1 MAMEQLEI
9 HSRSYLIRYVNVASE
24 HVISWSI
31 QPHKKSI
38 NFGLFKHVK
47 ATGTATPQ
55 LATSTVGGVPPTP
68 QISTPSFPTEDLP
81 PERPRTQRANF
92 TEAET
97 IQKLEASGL
106 RRIQWYGKIE
116 AEKVT
121 TGKFEVPFSQ
131 GGVWALVFDN
141 TFSKQT
147 SKTATLVLLTY
158 PATNPAPASHHMHHF
173 GSPTASTLSLPQPV
187 GTNAVTSPTVDA
199 SIDSFSELSGF
210 SSTTGFYNGV
220 LKKRKRKRGQGFARR
235 FFSLDF
241 TSSTLSYYLNKDSS
255 SLRGAIP
262 LGLAELSANE
272 KFLEITVDSG
282 AEVWQLRAAT
292 LPEWQGWKDAL
303 NKAADKAQKRIQTGG
318 GNETNSRNSL
328 TNIPNSAA
336 YQTAEDEGWAAVES
350 LMGRISGIRDAT
362 RRLTGM
368 SATTSSARASL
379 SGSSMSDA
387 LGISGS
393 VLNGPA
399 TPLDEKRPFWKR
411 KVSAGSTPSLSHSPS
426 TATTGREKRG
436 KSLSAGVGM
445 TVGQSMVPLVPVPPL
460 PVMVPAVNFTPH
472 LNALLADLDSYVADI
487 TQIVQEA
494 KHRRYIHRKKPDTNG
509 AVSSAASRKSLDSV
523 DDQEFFDASDG
534 DTQTVNEGRIVI
546 VNNDSEEGH
555 SESEATDDEE
565 SGDSEDDQSF
575 SGMSGSFNAFPPK
588 AQDLQPLPIEHIIP
602 RRATVKGTT
611 VLPPSLIAFFRK
623 NVGKDLSTIAMPVS
637 ANEPVSA
644 LQKIAEQ
651 LEYSELLDYAADA
664 SESTGERLLYI
675 AAFAISNFSNT
686 RAKERAIRKP
696 FNPLLGETYELV
708 REDKGFR
715 FLAEKVSHRPLI
727 MAAQAD
733 SANWT
738 FTQSPMPTQKFWG
751 KSAEI
756 NTSGRVRIT
765 LHKSGDNYSW
775 APTTTFLRN
784 IIAGEKYVEPVGTTT
799 IYHENSGERAQI
811 TFKAK
816 GMFSGRSEEVSV
828 QVFDKDGKPKPFS
841 LHGKWTGSLVVF
853 DEHESMVKQL
863 WQTGELVP
871 DAAKK
876 YGFTEF
882 AAQLNEITE
891 VEHGKMAGTDTR
903 LRPDQRLCEDGM
915 LDEAETVKL
924 ELEEKQRQRRRVAD
938 EEGKPHQSKWFVK
951 VRETADEEVWG
962 MKSGKDGYWA
972 RRKKAEWPAD
982 MLELYK

>member
-9 HSRSYLIRYVNVASE
+9 HSRSYLIRYVNVAGE

-31 QPHKKSI
+31 QPHRKSI

-47 ATGTATPQ
+47 APGTATPQ
-55 LATSTVGGVPPTP
+55 IASSTIGGAPPTP
-68 QISTPSFPTEDLP
+68 QISAPGLLGEDLP
-81 PERPRTQRANF
+81 PERPRTQRANS

-97 IQKLEASGL
+97 IHKLEASGL
-106 RRIQWYGKIE
+106 RRVQWYGKIE

-121 TGKFEVPFSQ
+121 TGKFEVPAGQ
-131 GGVWALVFDN
+131 GGAWALVFDN

-158 PATNPAPASHHMHHF
+158 PATNPAPASHHLHHF
-173 GSPTASTLSLPQPV
+173 DSPATSTLSLPPSI
-187 GTNAVTSPTVDA
+187 GSNNVTSPIVETPVD
-199 SIDSFSELSGF
+199 SLPESNGLSSTSGF
-210 SSTTGFYNGV
+210 YTGV
-220 LKKRKRKRGQGFARR
+220 LKKRKRKKGQGFARR

-241 TSSTLSYYLNKDSS
+241 TSSTLSYYLSKDSS

-272 KFLEITVDSG
+272 KGFEITVDSG
-282 AEVWQLRAAT
+282 AEVWQLRAAS
-292 LPEWQGWKDAL
+292 LSEWQGWKDAL
-303 NKAADKAQKRIQTGG
+303 NRASEKAQKRTQTGT
-318 GNETNSRNSL
+318 ERPRSTSSQSRLPS
-328 TNIPNSAA
+328 SAA
-336 YQTAEDEGWAAVES
+336 YQNAEDEGWAAVES

-362 RRLTGM
+362 RRLTSM
-368 SATTSSARASL
+368 SAVASPKRI
-379 SGSSMSDA
+379 SMGDG
-387 LGISGS
+387 LGISGAA
-393 VLNGPA
+393 LTGPSP
-399 TPLDEKRPFWKR
+399 PLDEKRPFWKR
-411 KVSAGSTPSLSHSPS
+411 KVSGGSTPSLVQNP
-426 TATTGREKRG
+426 ALAGGREKRG

-445 TVGQSMVPLVPVPPL
+445 TAAQSMMPVVPVPPL
-460 PVMVPAVNFTPH
+460 PTMPPAVDLTPH
-472 LNALLADLDSYVADI
+472 LNELLSDLDAFVADI

-494 KHRRYIHRKKPDTNG
+494 KHRRYIHRKKTDTNG
-509 AVSSAASRKSLDSV
+509 TISSAASRKSLDSV
-523 DDQEFFDASDG
+523 DDQEFFDANDG
-534 DTQTVNEGRIVI
+534 DTATVNEGRIVI
-546 VNNDSEEGH
+546 VDNDSEEGH
-555 SESEATDDEE
+555 SETYATDDEE

-575 SGMSGSFNAFPPK
+575 SGLSGSFNAFPPK
-588 AQDLQPLPIEHIIP
+588 ASDLSPLPLDLVP
-602 RRATVKGTT
+602 RRTTVKGTT

-637 ANEPVSA
+637 ANEPLSA

-664 SESTGERLLYI
+664 SDSTGERLLYI

-775 APTTTFLRN
+775 APATTFLRN
-784 IIAGEKYVEPVGTTT
+784 IIAGEKYIEPVGTMT
-799 IYHENSGERAQI
+799 IYHENSGERAQV

-816 GMFSGRSEEVSV
+816 GMFSGRSEDVSV

-841 LHGKWTGSLVVF
+841 LHGKWTGSLVIF
-853 DEHESMVKQL
+853 DQHESMVKQL
-863 WQTGELVP
+863 WQVGELVP
-871 DAAKK
+871 DAPKK
-876 YGFTEF
+876 YGYTEF

-891 VEHGKMAGTDTR
+891 VERGKMAGTDTR
-903 LRPDQRLCEDGM
+903 LRPDQRLCEDGL

-938 EEGKPHQSKWFVK
+938 EEGKPHQPRWFVK

-962 MKSGKDGYWA
+962 MKSGKDGYWT
-972 RRKKAEWPAD
+972 RRKKGEWPAD

>member
-1 MAMEQLEI
+1 MAMETLEI
-9 HSRSYLIRYVNVASE
+9 HSRSYLIRYVNVAGD

-38 NFGLFKHVK
+38 NFGLFKHIK
-47 ATGTATPQ
+47 PPGGTTPQ
-55 LATSTVGGVPPTP
+55 TSSSFVGVPSQVSSPGL
-68 QISTPSFPTEDLP
+68 SVDDLP
-81 PERPRTQRANF
+81 PERPQTRRATS
-92 TEAET
+92 TESDT

-106 RRIQWYGKIE
+106 RQIQWYGKIE

-121 TGKFEVPFSQ
+121 TGKFEVPGGQ
-131 GGVWALVFDN
+131 GGAWALVFDN

-158 PATNPAPASHHMHHF
+158 PSSNPAPASHHLHHF
-173 GSPTASTLSLPQPV
+173 DSSGASTLSLPSPIGASV
-187 GTNAVTSPTVDA
+187 LASTVTNASTDSVAESAPLPTS
-199 SIDSFSELSGF
+199 
-210 SSTTGFYNGV
+210 TGFYTGI
-220 LKKRKRKRGQGFARR
+220 LKKRKRKKGQGFARR

-272 KFLEITVDSG
+272 KNFEITVDSG

-303 NKAADKAQKRIQTGG
+303 NRASQKAQKRTETGMG
-318 GNETNSRNSL
+318 RENPRSL
-328 TNIPNSAA
+328 GSQSNLATSAA
-336 YQTAEDEGWAAVES
+336 YQTAEDEGWSAVES

-362 RRLTGM
+362 RRLTTM
-368 SATTSSARASL
+368 SAAGKR
-379 SGSSMSDA
+379 GSMGEG
-387 LGISGS
+387 LGIHTAPTT
-393 VLNGPA
+393 GPMA
-399 TPLDEKRPFWKR
+399 AGDEKRPFWKR
-411 KVSAGSTPSLSHSPS
+411 KASGGPNPPLSNSPAMGVTP
-426 TATTGREKRG
+426 RDKRG

-445 TVGQSMVPLVPVPPL
+445 TAAQVAIPALPIPPL
-460 PVMVPAVNFTPH
+460 PFMPQPDFTPH
-472 LNALLADLDSYVADI
+472 LNELLSDLDSFVADI

-494 KHRRYIHRKKPDTNG
+494 KHRRYLHRRLTDTNG
-509 AVSSAASRKSLDSV
+509 VKSSAASRKSMDSI
-523 DDQEFFDASDG
+523 DDQEFFDADDG
-534 DTQTVNEGRIVI
+534 DTATVNEGRIVI
-546 VNNDSEEGH
+546 VDNDSEEGR
-555 SESEATDDEE
+555 SETYVTDDDE

-575 SGMSGSFNAFPPK
+575 SGLSGSFNAFPPK
-588 AQDLQPLPIEHIIP
+588 AQDLSPLPLDLVA
-602 RRATVKGTT
+602 RRTTVKGTT

-637 ANEPVSA
+637 ANEPLSA
-644 LQKIAEQ
+644 LQKISEQ

-664 SESTGERLLYI
+664 PDHNGERLLYI

-733 SANWT
+733 SSNWT

-765 LHKSGDNYSW
+765 LHRTGDNYSW
-775 APTTTFLRN
+775 APATTFLRN
-784 IIAGEKYVEPVGTTT
+784 IIAGEKYIEPVGTMT
-799 IYHENSGERAQI
+799 IYHENSGERAQV
-811 TFKAK
+811 TFKVK
-816 GMFSGRSEEVSV
+816 GMFSGRSEDVSV
-828 QVFDKDGKPKPFS
+828 QVFDKDGKVKPYS
-841 LHGKWTGSLVVF
+841 LHGKWTGSLVIF
-853 DEHESMVKQL
+853 DEHDSMVKQL
-863 WQTGELVP
+863 WQVGDLVP
-871 DAAKK
+871 DASKK

-882 AAQLNEITE
+882 AAQLNETTP
-891 VEHGKMAGTDTR
+891 VEDGKMAGTDTR
-903 LRPDQRLCEDGM
+903 LRPDQRMCEDGK
-915 LDEAETVKL
+915 LDDAEAMKL

-938 EEGKPHQSKWFVK
+938 EEGKPHQPKWFVK

-962 MKSGKDGYWA
+962 MKAGKESYWA
-972 RRKKAEWPAD
+972 KRKKGEWPAD
-982 MLELYK
+982 LLELYK